1 MAVARV
7 AWRYR
12 DSGAGRALTVLAA
25 ATAWWS
31 LAYLVSVSVTE
42 AQVKL
47 FAHQLMFPSIALAPV
62 AWVVFAVEFT
72 GVRSLR
78 RREIAV
84 LAVIPALGVLVMW
97 TTAVHGLFWVSA
109 DLVTQGGMVLLATT
123 KGPLFWLFAAYLYGL
138 LAVGIGL
145 MMWQVTRSVHV
156 YRDQALALIVAVLL
170 PWAGNALYLSGATG
184 IWDLTNLA
192 LALSGVLLLG
202 ALGRHDIFELTP
214 PARSELVGAMA
225 EPVVVVD
232 ASGRV
237 ADLNDAAARLADAD
251 PAEAIGR
258 DVAAV
263 FSPVANL
270 LADADAGQ
278 TSTEMSIR
286 VDGEVRRFDA
296 QITPYERRGTDTG
309 GRFVTLRDVT
319 ERHRR
324 ERELRELTMF
334 NEEVLHSTPLALFR
348 LDEQFDVVYQNPA
361 ATDLLGR
368 VETDDDNTIRQ
379 LLPAESDSL
388 GLLADGGRTT
398 VERELHG
405 QNGEKTYV
413 ESTCVPLTYED
424 TVEGALLVVQDITD
438 QHQYEERLKR
448 QRDGLDVLTQL
459 LSHDIRNDLQVIE
472 GYASLLTEEDNLDTE
487 LVDRYGETI
496 RESADDAI
504 ALTTSA
510 SEAAAVV
517 RAERTEL
524 SPVDLCDV
532 LDEEIERLDASSP
545 GAVVERPTALHDVAV
560 TADDMLGSVFRNLLK
575 NAVQHGRS
583 SEPTVRVGVTTTDEQ
598 VRVTVADDGPG
609 IPDDR
614 KAEIFRKGERGADST
629 GTGIGLYLVET
640 LVERYGGD
648 VSVGDA
654 DLGGAEFVVTLPRA
668 E

>member
-1 MAVARV
+1 M
-7 AWRYR
+7 
-12 DSGAGRALTVLAA
+12 AA

-31 LAYLVSVSVTE
+31 LAYLASVSTTD
-42 AQVKL
+42 AQLKL

-78 RREIAV
+78 RREIAA
-84 LAVIPALGVLVMW
+84 LAVVPALGVLVMW

-109 DLVTQGGMVLLATT
+109 DLVTQGGVLLLATT

-145 MMWQVTRSVHV
+145 MMWQVVRSVHV
-156 YRDQALALIVAVLL
+156 YRDQALALIVAALL

-237 ADLNDAAARLADAD
+237 ADLNDAAARVADVD
-251 PAEAIGR
+251 PAEAVGR

-263 FSPVANL
+263 FSPVATL

-278 TSTEMSIR
+278 TTTETSIR
-286 VDGEVRRFDA
+286 VDGELRRFDA
-296 QITPYERRGTDTG
+296 QITSYERRGTDTG

-368 VETDDDNTIRQ
+368 VEPDDADTISQ
-379 LLPAESDSL
+379 LLPPEADSL
-388 GLLADGGRTT
+388 GPQADGGTTT
-398 VERELHG
+398 VKRELDG
-405 QNGEKTYV
+405 RDGETTYV
-413 ESTCVPLTYED
+413 EATCVPLTYEG
-424 TVEGALLVVQDITD
+424 TVEGALLVVQDVTD

-459 LSHDIRNDLQVIE
+459 LSHDIRNDLQLIE
-472 GYASLLTEEDNLDTE
+472 GYASLLTEEDDVDEAT
-487 LVDRYGETI
+487 VDRYVETI
-496 RESADDAI
+496 RESAADAI

-524 SPVDLCDV
+524 SPVDLRAV
-532 LDEEIERLDASSP
+532 LGEEIERLRSSSP
-545 GAVVERPTALHDVAV
+545 EAVVEAPETLPDVAV
-560 TADDMLGSVFRNLLK
+560 TADDMLESVFRNLLK
-575 NAVQHGRS
+575 NAVQHGRAS
-583 SEPTVRVGVTTTDEQ
+583 DPTVRVDVTTTDDR
-598 VRVTVADDGPG
+598 VRVSVADDGPG
-609 IPDDR
+609 ISDDR

-629 GTGIGLYLVET
+629 GTGVGLYLVET
-640 LVERYGGD
+640 LVQRYGGD
-648 VSVGDA
+648 VAVGDA
-654 DLGGAEFVVTLPRA
+654 ALGGAEFVVSLPLA